1 YKSLFESF
9 MQRKKEQELQ
19 QIIKDEN
26 LNENLTKEYLD
37 EAFELNFFQ
46 DKGEGIGRL
55 MPLINPFAPKSEGND
70 EKRQQI
76 IDKLKSFFDKFVVF
90 LKKEENE

>member
-1 YKSLFESF
+1 MRALCKE
-9 MQRKKEQELQ
+9 KKEQELQ

-26 LNENLTKEYLD
+26 LNEHLTKEYLD

-46 DKGEGIGRL
+46 DKGEGIGKL
-55 MPLINPFAPKSEGND
+55 LPLINPFVPKSEGND

-76 IDKLKSFFDKFVVF
+76 IDKLKSFFDKFIVF